1 MFGFG
6 IIFKKNIDLNGKNKK
21 KANKKPTDKMH
32 YKLQK

>member
-6 IIFKKNIDLNGKNKK
+6 IIFQKKYRSERKKKK